1 MVVLAMDVPLALWA
15 EPEGTSRD
23 MGSREVSL
31 LYLIVMVA
39 VVVVVDWRFL
49 RRQLWRRLAVNIS
62 IIVVFLAGYWMI
74 LRQP

>member
-1 MVVLAMDVPLALWA
+1 
-15 EPEGTSRD
+15 